1 MTQYGVL
8 ISNKDTGEDLAVLVL
23 DPSGML
29 VASSLT
35 KKIHPYSVMRFID
48 RVLDQPVYRKH
59 ADVLARD
66 KVLSPQ
72 LMKAETE
79 CIADLISS
87 QTITLGGIP
96 IVAHS
101 GQRG

>member
-35 KKIHPYSVMRFID
+35 KMIHPYSVMKFMD

-66 KVLSPQ
+66 NVLSPE
-72 LMKAETE
+72 LLKIETQ
-79 CIADLISS
+79 CIASLINANSR
-87 QTITLGGIP
+87 TLGGVSIL
-96 IVAHS
+96 AHS
-101 GQRG
+101 AQSG

>member
-1 MTQYGVL
+1 MSQYGVL
-8 ISNKDTGEDLAVLVL
+8 ISNKDTGEALAVLVL

-35 KKIHPYSVMRFID
+35 KMIHPFSVMKFID

-59 ADVLARD
+59 AEVLARD
-66 KVLSPQ
+66 KALSPE

-79 CIADLISS
+79 CIADLINGR
-87 QTITLGGIP
+87 TMTLGGDP

>member
-8 ISNKDTGEDLAVLVL
+8 ISNRDTGEDLAVLVL

-35 KKIHPYSVMRFID
+35 KKIHPYSVMKFID

-66 KVLSPQ
+66 KALSPE
-72 LMKAETE
+72 LTKAETE
-79 CIADLISS
+79 CIADLINDEL
-87 QTITLGGIP
+87 ITLGGIP
-96 IVAHS
+96 VMAHS